1 MVTLRRCL
9 EARVPDMRDQF
20 DGICAVGKR
29 ASLQA
34 LNQEFDRY
42 IWSCVG
48 RRR

>member
-1 MVTLRRCL
+1 MRRCL
-9 EARVPDMRDQF
+9 EGRIWDMRDQF
-20 DGICAVGKR
+20 DGICLEGKR

-42 IWSCVG
+42 IWTCVNQ